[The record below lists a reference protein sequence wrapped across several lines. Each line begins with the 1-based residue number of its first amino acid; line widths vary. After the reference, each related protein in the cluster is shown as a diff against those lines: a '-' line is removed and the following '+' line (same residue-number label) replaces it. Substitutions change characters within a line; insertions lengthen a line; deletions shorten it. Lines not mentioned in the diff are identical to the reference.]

1 MFLYC
6 ISPHEKIEGN
16 FIKIGICENISLL
29 KDRYKT
35 YYGDSCRYHYVN
47 VESKK
52 CENKLHNELK
62 KLGLHLENELFS
74 YNKIYDFY
82 FYVQMLKKFE
92 NVNNDNDYLNTSLI
106 NNNKLEESKV
116 DLYTYEEKHMF
127 DFIINMFEKLQSK
140 KKFDIEWNYDIYKY
154 YEKNEVIIPYYKK
167 SEIETTWLYYLSFS
181 IKTKQYYKTK
191 NILKKNIQSMIYGNN
206 PVIYKEYKIYFESNN
221 IIIFIIDEI
230 NLEKF
235 VLGECN
241 IVINNKYIK
250 NIENYVNKN
259 INKTKEEIIKY
270 IIYYNT
276 SSYEFTKNIM
286 KNILISDNNF
296 KNRKKIKALYSVIYL
311 HTIKENEDESLKN
324 RLIYYNENDYERN
337 IFKRI
342 NICLDI
348 IKKCGFNGIFDL
360 NKINI
365 NKEYLF
371 NHIISLNE
379 KINMIFGVK
388 VFKFDSTFRHINTI
402 LINTL
407 YISIRRDKQSLFYI
421 HGLEELDNEII
432 TYKNN
437 DIINKI
443 KEEDENIKNMLNQ
456 F

>member
-35 YYGDSCRYHYVN
+35 YYGESCRYHYVN

-92 NVNNDNDYLNTSLI
+92 NVNNDNYLNTSLI
-106 NNNKLEESKV
+106 NNKKLDESKV

-140 KKFDIEWNYDIYKY
+140 KRFDIEWNYDIYKY

-206 PVIYKEYKIYFESNN
+206 PVIYKEYNIYFEYNN
-221 IIIFIIDEI
+221 INIFIIDEI

-235 VLGECN
+235 ALGECN

-259 INKTKEEIIKY
+259 INKTKEEVIKY

-296 KNRKKIKALYSVIYL
+296 ENRKKIKALYSVIYL
-311 HTIKENEDESLKN
+311 HTIKEKIDESLKN

-337 IFKRI
+337 IFNRI
-342 NICLDI
+342 NICLNI
-348 IKKCGFNGIFDL
+348 IKKCGFNCI
-360 NKINI
+360 
-365 NKEYLF
+365 
-371 NHIISLNE
+371 
-379 KINMIFGVK
+379 
-388 VFKFDSTFRHINTI
+388 FDSTFRHINTI

-407 YISIRRDKQSLFYI
+407 YVRILRDKQSLFYI

-432 TYKNN
+432 TYKNK